1 MNKIVLEANTF
12 PRVDIDFMNNTHF
25 DELVLV
31 KDLGEVIAKYQQS
44 EKVTDEELQQV
55 TQSLKG
61 WVEHSYA
68 HFLRENTLM
77 KEVEFPMYQVH
88 YSEHERVL
96 AEMDKLVS
104 DWQANNDI
112 DVVADYVFSI
122 WPTWFNAH
130 VNSMDLMT
138 AQFAVMNGYSPN
150 SAPPPYKRVHN

>member
-31 KDLGEVIAKYQQS
+31 KDLGEVISKYQQNN
-44 EKVTDEELQQV
+44 EVTGEDVKQV
-55 TQSLKG
+55 TQSLQG

-68 HFLRENTLM
+68 HFARENTLM
-77 KEVEFPMYQVH
+77 KEVEFPMCQIH

-96 AEMDKLVS
+96 AEMDSVVS
-104 DWQANNDI
+104 SWEANNNI
-112 DVVADYVFSI
+112 EIVADYVFSI
-122 WPTWFNAH
+122 WPTWFNTH
-130 VNSMDLMT
+130 VNTMDLMT

-150 SAPPPYKRVHN
+150 SAPPSQ